1 MKNTIFIVDLES
13 VPTRY
18 TCQWQ
23 EGLPAALGKYIAD
36 NGLNY
41 DVINIS
47 GEETEQITTPGAFL
61 NFAGTNAYKA
71 QQAIAIS
78 QMVADGRVRD
88 GDRFLFTDA
97 WNPVIIQVKYMME
110 LLGINA
116 KLHGIW
122 HAGSYDPQDFLG
134 RLVKDKR
141 WSLNTERAIF
151 HALDKNIFATEFH
164 KKLFVNNVLLSTE
177 LYGGDIDADIES
189 KIYISGQPH
198 ESMVEELS
206 KFRGRKKRDLILF
219 PHRIAPEKQPE
230 IFKDLQ
236 ASLPEYQFIMC
247 QEQQLT
253 KDQYHEM
260 MAEAKIVFSANLQE
274 TLGISAMEA
283 FVVDT
288 IALVP
293 DRLSYVEMYDETF
306 KYASEWTIDWDAYVK
321 HKNQLIQSI
330 KELMNFFDAYH
341 VDIET
346 QRERLLADYMNADA
360 MYRELTQ

>member
-23 EGLPAALGKYIAD
+23 EGLPAALGRYIAD
-36 NGLNY
+36 NVLNY

-78 QMVADGRVRD
+78 QMVADGRVKD

-110 LLGINA
+110 LLGIKA

-164 KKLFVNNVLLSTE
+164 KELFVNNVLLSTAV
-177 LYGGDIDADIES
+177 YGGDIDHDIKS

-206 KFRGRKKRDLILF
+206 KFRGKPKRDLILF
-219 PHRIAPEKQPE
+219 PHRVAPEKQPE
-230 IFKDLQ
+230 IFRDLQ
-236 ASLPEYQFIMC
+236 ASLPEYEFVIC
-247 QEQQLT
+247 QENKLT
-253 KDQYHEM
+253 KDQYHEL

-293 DRLSYVEMYDETF
+293 DRLSYVEMYANEF
-306 KYASEWTIDWDAYVK
+306 KYPSKWTIDWDSYVANKAMLIDTIRDLMINFDK
-321 HKNQLIQSI
+321 HQ
-330 KELMNFFDAYH
+330 ER
-341 VDIET
+341 IEE
-346 QRERLLADYMNADA
+346 QRERLVAEYMNADV
-360 MYRELTQ
+360 MYQKLTR